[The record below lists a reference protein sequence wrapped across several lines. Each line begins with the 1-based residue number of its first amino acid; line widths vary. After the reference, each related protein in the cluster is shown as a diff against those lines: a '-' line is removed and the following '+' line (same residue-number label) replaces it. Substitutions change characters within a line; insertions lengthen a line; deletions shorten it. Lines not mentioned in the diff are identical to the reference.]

1 MCKYYESNAKCYV
14 AEIFSTDKSEQYQ
27 RYLLLLKDGAK
38 IQDVGGRSGC
48 DASYSQTYGYQMIDL
63 ESSKNLV

>member
-38 IQDVGGRSGC
+38 I
-48 DASYSQTYGYQMIDL
+48 
-63 ESSKNLV
+63 